1 MGQIEGL
8 QKSSASPDAGIAS
21 PVRFPAAVML
31 DTAGVVHERG
41 TTLFQPLDVM
51 RSPTAEGIGQQW
63 LLATSMARL
72 MGQAGSDQL
81 EEITGMSKSY
91 CRRLENASW
100 RIWAVTRAGRA
111 PVDMSLDM
119 MADVRHRRGAGIP
132 LEREAISEP
141 PVEDG
146 ALPSWP
152 ATALNMALPHIE
164 PPPLLQLAAAPVAAA
179 VEREVLPQSMATG
192 LGAKHRLDLP
202 PQEPALPAASLLQ
215 QVTMAALAGSAAGP
229 ASRALA
235 HPLDTLRVLHSTSAA
250 PAALEAPLLQRVA
263 VAGSSGLHALSAGV
277 QAGLTAFRTSTG
289 GIEPVAQPLYDLKQL
304 RRSAGILYRGFGV
317 SVLGAAPVNGLYFGG
332 FEVAKRLLGRM
343 LPGEHRKDARAMAA
357 GFAAECTAATLWVP
371 WEVVRQR
378 MQLSGRESF
387 SEVASEIVAT
397 SGYRGL
403 YVGTKEYMMMWGI
416 YSPIMLVCYER
427 GMAHFA
433 SRRRE
438 LGVAGPP
445 SAAASFA
452 VGCGSGFVAAFVTSP
467 IDLVKTR
474 IQCWAPESP
483 YQYEGMSHG
492 LREVVKTEGMRGL
505 FRGAVPRAFTMS
517 LSVGVLMTS
526 YHTLKTQG
534 LRKLGVADAD
544 RPQA

>member
-1 MGQIEGL
+1 MT
-8 QKSSASPDAGIAS
+8 P
-21 PVRFPAAVML
+21 
-31 DTAGVVHERG
+31 ERVS
-41 TTLFQPLDVM
+41 LFQPLDVM

-63 LLATSMARL
+63 LLCTQMARL
-72 MGQAGSDQL
+72 MGQAGSDHL
-81 EEITGMSKSY
+81 EEITGMSRSY

-100 RIWAVTRAGRA
+100 RIWAVTQADRA
-111 PVDMSLDM
+111 PVVMSLDTSATGM
-119 MADVRHRRGAGIP
+119 VAGVRHNLGGGGLA
-132 LEREAISEP
+132 AIFEP

-146 ALPSWP
+146 PLLSLP
-152 ATALNMALPHIE
+152 ATALSVALPHLE
-164 PPPLLQLAAAPVAAA
+164 PPPLSRRAAAPVVAA
-179 VEREVLPQSMATG
+179 VEALPGSMATG
-192 LGAKHRLDLP
+192 LGSKHSKHRLDLLP
-202 PQEPALPAASLLQ
+202 PEPALPVASLLQ
-215 QVTMAALAGSAAGP
+215 QVTMATLAGSAAGSV
-229 ASRALA
+229 SRAVA
-235 HPLDTLRVLHSTSAA
+235 HPLDTLRVLRSASA
-250 PAALEAPLLQRVA
+250 PTAPALEAPLLQRVA

-332 FEVAKRLLGRM
+332 FEVAKRLLEQR
-343 LPGEHRKDARAMAA
+343 LPGEQRKDLRAMTA

-378 MQLSGRESF
+378 MQLSGRGSF
-387 SEVASEIVAT
+387 TEVAAEIVAQ

-403 YVGTKEYMMMWGI
+403 YVGTKEYMMMWGL
-416 YSPIMLVCYER
+416 YSPLMLVLYER
-427 GMAHFA
+427 GMTHFA

-452 VGCGSGFVAAFVTSP
+452 VGCASGFVAALVTSP

-474 IQCWAPESP
+474 MQCWAPESP

-492 LREVVKTEGMRGL
+492 LREVIKTEGMWGL

-526 YHTLKTQG
+526 YHTLKSQG
-534 LRKLGVADAD
+534 LRKLGVADAE
-544 RPQA
+544 RPGA